1 VAERIRVAFVKF
13 GGLASGGT
21 ERWLQMM
28 AANLARDR
36 FRVDYFYCDAAPYVG
51 SDFVHPDTDADR
63 EDYMRQAGVNLVRFE
78 VGAKDVTTPT
88 HEWLDTDFWDLFD
101 EDEYDFVQTAK
112 AGPAEYPYYRMRL
125 PVVEYLTLSAG
136 VDKSPNI
143 ALSINLSQWQRRQWV
158 LAGGDVRRTDVIYV
172 PVEPPA
178 SEFDLRAELG
188 IPDDDQVMGFH
199 QRAQEEIFS
208 PIPLEAFARVASPTR
223 HFALFGGAR
232 RYREQA
238 QALGLENVHFLD
250 HRSSTMTDHR
260 GASERISRF
269 LNTLDV
275 FAHGRADGETF
286 GAVLAEAMMHGR
298 PCLSHRS
305 EVANAQPET
314 MGPAGL
320 FAVDVDDYAEKL
332 ELLLTDHDLA
342 ARLAA
347 KARPHAERYYSLPSC
362 VQRLEAGYERVLGR
376 PGAASVESRPLAYGQ
391 SELGFL
397 VAGDLDDPAGLA
409 RHVVCGNV
417 PDEAP
422 NRFVQRALGPRSRF
436 DQLGAPSSLLWMSA
450 AHQSASVTMH
460 LLESEQLTEVTVDA
474 ELNNWERRLRVTHV
488 GRPEELDAD
497 DVAGADLAVVDSS
510 RWAAALVGA
519 LLGRTTGPP
528 VLVRAREA
536 APLSPLQ
543 DLGYRRHAIGK
554 WTLLAHPERHSG
566 ALDALA
572 AWRGEWR
579 RLRIERI
586 RCRVKEQLARVRSV
600 AAALLRS
607 RLRT

>member
-1 VAERIRVAFVKF
+1 VADRVRVAFVKF

-28 AANLARDR
+28 AANLSRER
-36 FRVDYFYCDAAPYVG
+36 FSVDYFYCDTAPYVG

-63 EDYMRQAGVNLVRFE
+63 EDYMRRAGVNLIRFE

-88 HEWLDTDFWDLFD
+88 HEWLDTNFWGLFD
-101 EDEYDFVQTAK
+101 QDAYDFVQTAK

-136 VDKSPNI
+136 VDRSPNI

-158 LAGGDVRRTDVIYV
+158 LAGGDVSKTDVIYV
-172 PVEPPA
+172 PAEPPA
-178 SEFDLRAELG
+178 SALDLRTELG
-188 IPDDDQVMGFH
+188 IPVEDQVIGFH

-208 PIPLEAFARVASPTR
+208 PVPLEAFARVASPTR
-223 HFALFGGAR
+223 HFALLGGAQ

-238 QALGLENVHFLD
+238 LALGLENVHFLD
-250 HRSSTMTDHR
+250 HRDASMTDHR

-320 FAVDVDDYAEKL
+320 FALDGDDYAEKL
-332 ELLLTDHDLA
+332 DLLLTDHDLA

-362 VQRLEAGYERVLGR
+362 VQRLEAAYDRVMGR
-376 PGAASVESRPLAYGQ
+376 PGAASIGRPLPYGQ

-397 VAGDLDDPAGLA
+397 VAGDVDDPAGLA
-409 RHVVCGNV
+409 RHVVCGSV
-417 PDEAP
+417 PDEEP
-422 NRFVQRALGPRSRF
+422 NRFVQRALGPGARF
-436 DQLGAPSSLLWMSA
+436 VQLGAPSSLLWMSA
-450 AHQSASVTMH
+450 AHVTATVTMYV
-460 LLESEQLTEVTVDA
+460 SDRQQLAEVALDA
-474 ELNNWERRLRVTHV
+474 ELNNWEPRLRVTQV
-488 GRPEELDAD
+488 GGPEELDGD
-497 DVAGADLAVVDSS
+497 DVAVADLAVVDASG
-510 RWAAALVGA
+510 WGAALVSGVSD
-519 LLGRTTGPP
+519 RTAGPP
-528 VLVRAREA
+528 VLVLAREA
-536 APLSPLQ
+536 AALSALG
-543 DLGYRRHAIGK
+543 DLGYQQHAIGK
-554 WTLLAHPERHSG
+554 WALFAHPERHRG

-586 RCRVKEQLARVRSV
+586 RRRVEERVQQARRV
-600 AAALLRS
+600 AVALLRI
-607 RLRT
+607 RLRM